1 MAEGFFDLAGALAE
15 AFFALEGALALLAL
29 GALVPLAT
37 AGVVF
42 AALASVLIQ
51 QGAVI
56 NERAMAAKRSFF
68 MLVSGVVHH
77 RTAETNGFFADDF
90 VERIVV
96 LADFQDL
103 PAQAADREVQI
114 YRRANGDVG
123 VRNELWI
130 LPTVGC
136 VNGIARQIQNRFLN
150 PTARCM

>member
-15 AFFALEGALALLAL
+15 AFFALAGALALLAL

-68 MLVSGVVHH
+68 MLVSVSSGYATFTTTWLYVYGMSCGG
-77 RTAETNGFFADDF
+77 T
-90 VERIVV
+90 
-96 LADFQDL
+96 Q
-103 PAQAADREVQI
+103 
-114 YRRANGDVG
+114 
-123 VRNELWI
+123 
-130 LPTVGC
+130 
-136 VNGIARQIQNRFLN
+136 
-150 PTARCM
+150 